1 MQSETLAQEFARLV
15 AEYRADTNGPTG
27 AEAWN
32 LIADFAVENAAA
44 LTAALEA
51 GQPAAIGWDLV
62 NGLEN
67 GTIALDDDMKPYRV
81 TASPACS
88 EQPETFTRAQMLAEV
103 DRRVERALAA
113 RSVIV
118 GVPVEPDFWT
128 SHNNFE
134 NMLGKGVTDEKDGVV
149 WDFATQ
155 EWVNADVPLYA
166 TPPSTRIADR
176 AEQDGSATSST
187 GGDHG

>member
-1 MQSETLAQEFARLV
+1 MHRDETLAQEFARLV

-51 GQPAAIGWDLV
+51 EKLV
-62 NGLEN
+62 S
-67 GTIALDDDMKPYRV
+67 AKPDY
-81 TASPACS
+81 
-88 EQPETFTRAQMLAEV
+88 
-103 DRRVERALAA
+103 
-113 RSVIV
+113 
-118 GVPVEPDFWT
+118 WT

-155 EWVNADVPLYA
+155 EWVNADVPLYT

-176 AEQDGSATSST
+176 AEQGGSAIATS
-187 GGDHG
+187 GGKDA